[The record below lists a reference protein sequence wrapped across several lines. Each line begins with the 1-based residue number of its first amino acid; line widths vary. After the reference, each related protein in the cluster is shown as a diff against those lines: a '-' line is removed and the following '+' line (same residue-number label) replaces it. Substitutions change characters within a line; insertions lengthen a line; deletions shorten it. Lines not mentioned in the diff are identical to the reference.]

1 LGSPLAEVTRKGARD
16 LILTSSLFDQAW
28 YELVAGARFRSRR
41 AAVEHYLR
49 HVDRG
54 WSPHPLFEAVWLFP
68 QGGWRRSSADPLSHY
83 LRSDARLSR
92 SPHPLIDL
100 DRLTDQLSHRLP
112 DPLTDRA
119 PAPEG
124 PYLGDLGPVDR
135 WLRTAVPVSPVP
147 VPASARPVSWG
158 ELRRALEAAESQ
170 AVALAPEGPERPEWL
185 RTPHAGRVSVVL
197 PVHGA
202 PGNTVGWIRSLF
214 REHPGVDLEV
224 IACVA
229 DGREHRA
236 LATAVAL
243 AAPAAR
249 VVGLPRDSTWAEA
262 ANHGLGEASGETVVF
277 LRASAAPTYWSW
289 LDPLRRRLDDEGIG
303 TCQPLLL
310 SADRTIAA
318 AGASFLTSVLD
329 ETPLLHA
336 HASADATRL
345 RNGEIPAVWAVLA
358 CRAAT
363 ARALGGFDIAL
374 RNEHA
379 EVDLSVRARREG
391 YGVAGVVA
399 ESVLILRDDDRFN
412 MPPDPPSSSAP
423 EAPELIGA
431 STAAWAEA
439 GYSVAVDETS
449 QGGRRVVPLRPASIH
464 EQPPRLRW
472 TIDTAATGGL
482 WSQFWGDWHF
492 ASSLASALERIGQH
506 VTVDSRESRERTTRE
521 FDDVVVALRG
531 LDRVTP
537 RGSPLHVL
545 WVISHP
551 DLVTA
556 SECRE
561 FDLVFA
567 ASSAWAD
574 AHTQAW
580 RLPIRPLLQCTDPR
594 LFHPT
599 SGEPDTGEAVVFVG
613 KAHGGMRPAVEAA
626 LAANCDLAL
635 YGAGWEDLVPAS
647 VLRSSHVPNT
657 EVGSLYA
664 SAGVVLNDHWPDM
677 RRAGFVSNRVFDAVA
692 CGARVV
698 TDDLAGIEELFPGS
712 VRRFGTPSELA
723 ELATPPYLGFA
734 DRTRRLANV
743 AAAAVDHSFD
753 KRASQLLDA
762 VAHASSVQSPRAR
775 RAGS

>member
-1 LGSPLAEVTRKGARD
+1 M
-16 LILTSSLFDQAW
+16 
-28 YELVAGARFRSRR
+28 
-41 AAVEHYLR
+41 
-49 HVDRG
+49 
-54 WSPHPLFEAVWLFP
+54 
-68 QGGWRRSSADPLSHY
+68 
-83 LRSDARLSR
+83 
-92 SPHPLIDL
+92 
-100 DRLTDQLSHRLP
+100 
-112 DPLTDRA
+112 
-119 PAPEG
+119 
-124 PYLGDLGPVDR
+124 
-135 WLRTAVPVSPVP
+135 
-147 VPASARPVSWG
+147 
-158 ELRRALEAAESQ
+158 
-170 AVALAPEGPERPEWL
+170 
-185 RTPHAGRVSVVL
+185 
-197 PVHGA
+197 
-202 PGNTVGWIRSLF
+202 
-214 REHPGVDLEV
+214 
-224 IACVA
+224 A
-229 DGREHRA
+229 DGRDHLA

-262 ANHGLGEASGETVVF
+262 ANHGLAEASGETVVF

-289 LDPLRRRLDDEGIG
+289 LDPLRERLDDEGVG

-318 AGASFLTSVLD
+318 AGASFVTSALD

-363 ARALGGFDIAL
+363 ARALGGFDVAL
-374 RNEHA
+374 RSDHA
-379 EVDLSVRARREG
+379 EVDLSVRARRKG

-399 ESVLILRDDDRFN
+399 ESVLILREDDRFD
-412 MPPDPPSSSAP
+412 MAAGPPSSSVPA
-423 EAPELIGA
+423 APELAGA
-431 STAAWAEA
+431 SAAAWADA
-439 GYSVAVDETS
+439 GYSVVVDETS
-449 QGGRRVVPLRPASIH
+449 HGGVRVVPLRLASID

-472 TIDTAATGGL
+472 TIDTAATGGP

-506 VTVDSRESRERTTRE
+506 VTVDSRESRERSTRE

-551 DLVTA
+551 DLLTA

-567 ASSAWAD
+567 ASSTWA
-574 AHTQAW
+574 AARSQAW
-580 RLPIRPLLQCTDPR
+580 RVPISPLLQCTDPR

-599 SGEPDTGEAVVFVG
+599 SGEPDTGEPMVFVG
-613 KAHGGMRPAVEAA
+613 KPHGGMRPAVEAA
-626 LAANCDLAL
+626 LAANCDLAV

-647 VLRSSHVPNT
+647 VIRSTHVPNT
-657 EVGSLYA
+657 EVAPLYA

-677 RRAGFVSNRVFDAVA
+677 LSAGFVSNRVFDAVA

-698 TDDLAGIEELFPGS
+698 TDDLGGIEELFPGS
-712 VRRFGTPSELA
+712 VRRFGSPRELA
-723 ELATPPYLGFA
+723 ELATPPYPGFA
-734 DRTRRLANV
+734 GRARRLAN
-743 AAAAVDHSFD
+743 AKAAAVDHSFD
-753 KRASQLLDA
+753 KRASELLTA
-762 VAHASSVQSPRAR
+762 VAHASSVQPARAR
-775 RAGS
+775 RGGV